1 MFSRLFP
8 NEAFP
13 NEAKAPGP
21 YLRVSFPRVQR
32 TICIS
37 FPLVSHRKNSVR
49 KSSFFLAR
57 AEPRVSTE
65 GPVVEPSDLG
75 CVKSGTVGEV
85 FTDHVTRV
93 RAPALASELFPETT
107 DILHTTPLPF
117 RYAQVCG
124 AHRLRR
130 SSLYFSLSSNT

>member
-37 FPLVSHRKNSVR
+37 FPLVSQDERACDAASLLLAGGALERAGFATRHEPGAAQRAFETWR
-49 KSSFFLAR
+49 TDKSR
-57 AEPRVSTE
+57 M
-65 GPVVEPSDLG
+65 
-75 CVKSGTVGEV
+75 
-85 FTDHVTRV
+85 
-93 RAPALASELFPETT
+93 
-107 DILHTTPLPF
+107 
-117 RYAQVCG
+117 
-124 AHRLRR
+124 
-130 SSLYFSLSSNT
+130 